1 VTKLRFSIAPAECKK
16 YPFYKCGCYCY
27 PDTNS
32 SLPRWRG
39 CWTNACQKKR
49 RLKPQAYFHCIRLG
63 VESWTYIVSVTEM
76 SYLAMREL
84 ACDSYMQD
92 TLFCSGAV
100 LSSDIGRGWELEMSF
115 WPYRVVPLT
124 GMDTAGLSLLKRELW
139 WADWGRCSVRFVRP
153 AIFVEWASSK
163 RAGGLSK

>member
-1 VTKLRFSIAPAECKK
+1 MPLRK
-16 YPFYKCGCYCY
+16 
-27 PDTNS
+27 
-32 SLPRWRG
+32 
-39 CWTNACQKKR
+39 

-100 LSSDIGRGWELEMSF
+100 LSSDIGRG
-115 WPYRVVPLT
+115 
-124 GMDTAGLSLLKRELW
+124 
-139 WADWGRCSVRFVRP
+139 
-153 AIFVEWASSK
+153 
-163 RAGGLSK
+163 